1 MYDRILIPT
10 DGSEGSIRAVN
21 RGLGVAKSFDADV
34 HVLYV
39 VDSRLFGGMDLA
51 DEEELERTARGS
63 GRQAITVVRERAAE
77 LGLEITQRV
86 TVGVPHADIMEYV
99 ESNDI
104 DLVAMGTHGRIGADL
119 AALGSTTER
128 VLQRADV
135 PVLTVRLS
143 GELDQGRGS
152 FDAEVDDIL
161 VPTDGSDASM
171 RAAEHAI
178 GFADQYG
185 ATLHALYVVDTSI
198 FEFEDAPRSILGTLR
213 DGGEDAVSEIDSLA
227 SDAAISATV
236 SIDEGNPAELIL
248 GYADDIDAELL
259 ALGRRGRTGLPEVL
273 LGSTIARVVRVS
285 ETPVL
290 SVT

>member
-10 DGSEGSIRAVN
+10 DGSKGSIRAVN

-86 TVGVPHADIMEYV
+86 TVGVPHADIKEYV

-104 DLVAMGTHGRIGADL
+104 DLVAMGTHGRTGADL

-143 GELDQGRGS
+143 GDQRRGPIE
-152 FDAEVDDIL
+152 AEVDDIL
-161 VPTDGSDASM
+161 VPTDGSAASI
-171 RAAEHAI
+171 RAAEHAV
-178 GFADQYG
+178 GFADHYG

-213 DGGEDAVSEIDSLA
+213 EGGENAVSEIESLA
-227 SDAAISATV
+227 SEAAISVTV
-236 SIDEGNPAELIL
+236 SIAEGNPAALIL
-248 GYADDIDAELL
+248 GYADEIEAELL

-273 LGSTIARVVRVS
+273 LGSTTARVVRVS